1 MPLDEMGGCLTAV
14 LRCIGGLL
22 DLVGGV
28 TDLAQGLGQLGRWPF
43 RIITFGRVD
52 LDPER
57 WPAILLGFILLVML
71 LTLIG
76 LWETG
81 LRGAQPARG

>member
-1 MPLDEMGGCLTAV
+1 LGC
-14 LRCIGGLL
+14 
-22 DLVGGV
+22 
-28 TDLAQGLGQLGRWPF
+28 
-43 RIITFGRVD
+43 VD

-76 LWETG
+76 LW
-81 LRGAQPARG
+81 